1 MRFRP
6 TRVVGVTNK
15 EELDS
20 ALLSADQVIVEGDDQ
35 LLSYAAAKASQDPEH
50 SRVDI
55 EIAGR
60 SISSGRDA
68 LSNVR
73 VTGDRNTTSAVEG
86 VSNIEPLPSPPS
98 IASTPPAPAAPALGR
113 SIELSSCSRLLH
125 RVRFNGA
132 GEPMVFRPARRAR
145 ANLRLSIASSFWD

>member
-35 LLSYAAAKASQDPEH
+35 LLSYAAAKASQDPKH

-60 SISSGRDA
+60 SISIGRDA

-98 IASTPPAPAAPALGR
+98 ISFHATGTSRSRPRKIDRTFVLFSASPSR
-113 SIELSSCSRLLH
+113 SL
-125 RVRFNGA
+125 
-132 GEPMVFRPARRAR
+132 
-145 ANLRLSIASSFWD
+145 